1 MFAIAENRASFQVFT
16 DELHLHT
23 LDTFLSATAQLHPKV
38 NVKQIVIALIDRL
51 AAFAAR
57 ESESESPEERKRGE
71 EAAAERLAQRI
82 KSVRQGNPA
91 SLDHNRGYIASE
103 NISTSQG
110 ADVNTVEKPQI
121 RGLEEQS
128 AIAIGDAYPASTFR
142 GIPAQVRLFEIFW
155 QQVVQ
160 LISV

>member
-1 MFAIAENRASFQVFT
+1 LFAIAENRASFQVFT

-38 NVKQIVIALIDRL
+38 NVKQIVIAL
-51 AAFAAR
+51 
-57 ESESESPEERKRGE
+57 GE

-91 SLDHNRGYIASE
+91 SLDYNTGYIASE
-103 NISTSQG
+103 TISTSQG
-110 ADVNTVEKPQI
+110 ADVNTVEKPPI

-128 AIAIGDAYPASTFR
+128 AIAIGAAYPASTFR